1 MTVQKKPAAKK
12 NVERKRVLQPKVTV
26 LSVRREWEQKYEELS
41 NRYAELARA
50 HMDLAKRADDH
61 RDAEQHYAQLAETR
75 YVEINRC
82 QGVIIYLENKIGELI
97 GTSSD

>member
-12 NVERKRVLQPKVTV
+12 SVERKRVLQPKVTV

-50 HMDLAKRADDH
+50 HMELAERADQ
-61 RDAEQHYAQLAETR
+61 REKHYAQLAEDR
-75 YVEINRC
+75 LVEIHRH
-82 QGVIIYLENKIGELI
+82 QGVIIYLENQLGE
-97 GTSSD
+97 

>member
-12 NVERKRVLQPKVTV
+12 SVERKRVLQPKVTV

-50 HMDLAKRADDH
+50 HMELAERADQHHAD
-61 RDAEQHYAQLAETR
+61 EKHYAQLAEDR
-75 YVEINRC
+75 LVEIHRH
-82 QGVIIYLENKIGELI
+82 QGVIVYLENKLGE
-97 GTSSD
+97 